1 MKKPVK
7 KAAKPKRTDSDR
19 AYSAAA
25 DSKYSNSPSA
35 STRKN
40 TALNRDIK
48 EDNDR
53 YKAETLRLVKKYAT
67 PYRGN
72 KVTGF
77 GTTAYKRPVT
87 KAGGPLDRKVKV
99 SYAYE
104 KRDQKGGFGQTAPKK
119 SSSRRPNPKKK

>member
-1 MKKPVK
+1 MAKKK
-7 KAAKPKRTDSDR
+7 LNNQTDGRR
-19 AYSAAA
+19 AYSAAV
-25 DSKYSNSPSA
+25 DSMYSNSPSG
-35 STRKN
+35 STRSR
-40 TALNRDIK
+40 TAAKRVEK
-48 EDNDR
+48 EYDDK
-53 YKAETLRLVKKYAT
+53 YEAELRKLRKKYAT

-72 KVTGF
+72 EVTGF